1 MRLLKIMILGIVCMS
16 LMLGIVS
23 TGLGVELPSPK
34 QYSTI
39 QEYQRI
45 TGKKILKLNEAP
57 MLAELVKQGKL
68 PPLEKRLPEEPA
80 VVEPLE
86 EIGQYGG
93 KMRVAFTG
101 AGEASEI
108 LIQGLLTAEMYRLGK
123 PIPNIVKDFKASKDQ
138 KTFTFYL
145 RKGLRWSD
153 GEPFTVD
160 DILFW
165 YEDVIGNKELTP
177 AFPLRFTSGTEH
189 IPAKFEKIDDY
200 TLKIFF
206 AGPKPDLLSC
216 LATGWVGD
224 REIFM
229 PKHYLKQF
237 HPKYQ
242 DPKRL
247 ETMAKEAGF
256 DFWYQLFWDKNSWT
270 TNPDRPVMFPWKV
283 KVPSPNT
290 PVILER
296 NPYYWKV
303 DPAGN
308 QLPYIDSIVIDIVSN
323 AELINIKAM
332 SGDLDFQSRHLFL
345 ANYPVF
351 MQNRDKGNYR
361 VLRWVVPSNTVSIAL
376 NQNTKDSKLRKLFQD
391 RRFRIA
397 LSLAINRDEINQVV
411 FLGLGTPRQASLI
424 KRDPFYDPEWEKEYI
439 EYNPKEANRLL
450 DTLGLTKRDKDGF
463 RLFPDGSPLNLTI
476 EVAPI
481 FADWPT
487 VSEMVANYWRKVGIK
502 TAVKVE
508 QDTLYYTRAAAGETE
523 VVVFP
528 FNNTAAWGVLVYP
541 DHLLGI
547 GASFALPWIPS
558 YGRWYLS
565 GGKSGEEPTGDI
577 KRIYQLWDRA
587 ISSTSEKERAAAIKG
602 IIDIHKRNLY
612 LIGTVSQDVLPV
624 IAKNNLRNVPE
635 GVDQWPCLGFPEQF
649 FFK

>member
-1 MRLLKIMILGIVCMS
+1 MRYLKILILVMVCISLILGIVPM
-16 LMLGIVS
+16 
-23 TGLGVELPSPK
+23 GLGGEVPSPK

-39 QEYQRI
+39 QEYQRV
-45 TGKKILKLNEAP
+45 TGKKISKFSEAP
-57 MLAELVKQGKL
+57 MLTELVKQRKL
-68 PPLEKRLPEEPA
+68 PSLEKRLPEEPA
-80 VVEPLE
+80 VIEPLE
-86 EIGQYGG
+86 EVGQYGG
-93 KMRVAFTG
+93 KMRIAFTG
-101 AGEASEI
+101 AGEASEV

-123 PIPNIVKDFKASKDQ
+123 PIPNIVKDFKVSKDQ
-138 KTFTFYL
+138 KVFTFYL

-153 GEPFTVD
+153 GNPFTAD

-177 AFPLRFTSGTEH
+177 TFPLRFTSGTEH

-247 ETMAKEAGF
+247 ETMAKEAKF
-256 DFWYQLFWDKNSWT
+256 DFWYQLFWDKNNWT
-270 TNPDRPVMFPWKV
+270 TNPERPVMFPWKV
-283 KVPSPNT
+283 KVPSPNS

-296 NPYYWKV
+296 NPYYWKI

-332 SGDLDFQSRHLFL
+332 SGDLDFQARHLFL

-411 FLGLGTPRQASLI
+411 FLGLGTPRQASLT

-439 EYNPKEANRLL
+439 EYNPKEANKLL

-463 RLFPDGSPLNLTI
+463 RLLPDGSPLNLTI

-487 VSEMVANYWRKVGIK
+487 VSEMVANYWRKVRIK

-547 GASFALPWIPS
+547 GGSFALPWIPS

-635 GVDQWPCLGFPEQF
+635 GVDQWVSLGFPEQF

>member
-1 MRLLKIMILGIVCMS
+1 MSILMTVCMS
-16 LMLGIVS
+16 LILGVVS
-23 TGLGVELPSPK
+23 IGLGGELSSPK
-34 QYSTI
+34 QYSTV

-45 TGKKILKLNEAP
+45 TGKKIPKLNEAP

-86 EIGQYGG
+86 EVGQYGG

-547 GASFALPWIPS
+547 GGSFALPWIPS

>member
-1 MRLLKIMILGIVCMS
+1 VKLVKLLVLGLISIS
-16 LMLGIVS
+16 LVLSSVS
-23 TGLGVELPSPK
+23 FALSKEISYPK
-34 QYSTI
+34 QYNSPA
-39 QEYQRI
+39 EYQKI
-45 TGKKILKLNEAP
+45 TGKRITKFSEAP

-138 KTFTFYL
+138 KVFTFYL
-145 RKGLRWSD
+145 RKGLKWSD

-177 AFPLRFTSGTEH
+177 TFPLWLTFGADRT
-189 IPAKFEKIDDY
+189 PAKFEKIDDY
-200 TLKIFF
+200 TLRITF
-206 AGPKPDLLSC
+206 AGPKPDFIQRM
-216 LATGWVGD
+216 ATTGQ

-229 PKHYLKQF
+229 PKHYLRQF

-242 DPKRL
+242 DPKKL
-247 ETMAKEAGF
+247 EAMAKEAKF
-256 DFWYQLFWDKNSWT
+256 DFWYQYFWNRNDWT

-308 QLPYIDSIVIDIVSN
+308 QLPYIDSIVIDVVSN

-332 SGDLDFQSRHLFL
+332 SGDLDFQARHLFL
-345 ANYPVF
+345 ANYPAF
-351 MQNRDKGNYR
+351 MENRSKGNYR
-361 VLRWVVPSNTVSIAL
+361 VLRWTRPATAEPMIAL
-376 NQNTKDSKLRKLFQD
+376 NQNAKDPKLKKLFQE
-391 RRFRIA
+391 RKFRIA
-397 LSLAINRDEINQVV
+397 LSLAINRNEINQVV
-411 FLGLGTPRQASLI
+411 FLGLGTPMQASLS
-424 KRDPFYDPEWEKEYI
+424 KRDPYYSPEWAKAYA
-439 EYNPKEANRLL
+439 EYNPKEANKLL

-481 FADWPT
+481 FADWVT
-487 VSEMVANYWRKVGIK
+487 VCEMVANYWGKVGIK
-502 TAVKVE
+502 TAIKVE
-508 QDTLYYTRAAAGETE
+508 QDTLYYTRARAGEPDI
-523 VVVFP
+523 VAFP
-528 FNNTAAWGVLVYP
+528 FDNTAAWGILVFP
-541 DHLLGI
+541 DHVI
-547 GASFALPWIPS
+547 GTHSAVPWIPE
-558 YGRWYLS
+558 YARWYLS

-587 ISSTSEKERAAAIKG
+587 ISSTSEKERASAIKG
-602 IIDIHKRNLY
+602 IIDIHKRNIY
-612 LIGTVSQDVLPV
+612 LIGTVGDYPLLCIV
-624 IAKNNLRNVPE
+624 KNNLRNVPE